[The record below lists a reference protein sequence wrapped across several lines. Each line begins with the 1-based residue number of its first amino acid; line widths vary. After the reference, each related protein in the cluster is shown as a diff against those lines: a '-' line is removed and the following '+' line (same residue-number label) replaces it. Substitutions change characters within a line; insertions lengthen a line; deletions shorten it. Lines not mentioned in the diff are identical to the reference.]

1 MMTHLLDTS
10 WDVQYLN
17 IKPSACL
24 YLLDSDARKP
34 SLYRLS
40 QACAGVCA
48 SETLS
53 LTGGRVL
60 PDIDE
65 Y

>member
-10 WDVQYLN
+10 CDVQYLN
-17 IKPSACL
+17 IKLSACL

-48 SETLS
+48 SNGEP
-53 LTGGRVL
+53 GGDGVL
-60 PDIDE
+60 FEDDK